1 MKKLFTGYIVKHA
14 QTAVKFLFYL
24 AGRWLPVKGV
34 VVFCYHSINDL
45 DSIISL
51 PVKKFQKQINYLKQK
66 GFKALSADEFLSFQR
81 KGSVPSGKWCL
92 ITFDDGFMDN
102 YTNAFP
108 KLHELDFPFVV
119 FLATDYIGGKAGW
132 AIRDLA
138 EIFSVK
144 DAEALKDRST
154 TELIDDFRNSD
165 FVKRNM
171 KFQLSCSDDHIRRF
185 IAELKNLALMKMMTW
200 DEVTEMAGSGVDFAS
215 HSCSHPYLADLH
227 PEDIL
232 REVKES
238 KELIDKVLKK
248 RTLLF
253 CYPYG
258 IYSNYAKRIIAGQG
272 FEASFGVELSVCRHF
287 EDPLALSR
295 VLISREQSMW
305 EFKFLLCW
313 GFNWYIG
320 LRKLLKKFCR
330 MGPKGLN
337 SAYQGFSSRHR

>member
-1 MKKLFTGYIVKHA
+1 MKKLFTGCIVKHA

-34 VVFCYHSINDL
+34 VVFCYHSISDL

-51 PVKKFQKQINYLKQK
+51 PVKKFQKQMNYLKQK
-66 GFKALSADEFLSFQR
+66 GFKALSADEFLAFQR

-108 KLHELDFPFVV
+108 KLRELDFPFVV

-138 EIFSVK
+138 AIFSAK
-144 DAEALKDRST
+144 DAEALKDRPGI
-154 TELIDDFRNSD
+154 ELIGGFRNSD

-171 KFQLSCSDDHIRRF
+171 RFHLSCSNEDIRRF

-200 DEVTEMAGSGVDFAS
+200 GEVTEMAGSGVDFAS
-215 HSCSHPYLADLH
+215 HSCSHPYMADLH
-227 PEDIL
+227 PEDVL

-238 KELIDKVLKK
+238 KELIDKMLKK

-258 IYSNYAKRIIAGQG
+258 IYSNDAKSIIAGQG
-272 FEASFGVELSVCRHF
+272 IEASFGVELSVCRDF
-287 EDPLALSR
+287 EDPFALPR
-295 VLISREQSMW
+295 VLVGREQSMW
-305 EFKFLLCW
+305 EFKFLLCR
-313 GFNWYIG
+313 GFNWYTG
-320 LRKLLKKFCR
+320 LRNLLKRLFRIKS
-330 MGPKGLN
+330 KGLN
-337 SAYQGFSSRHR
+337 EHLWTESR

>member
-1 MKKLFTGYIVKHA
+1 MKKVLIGCMLKYA
-14 QTAVKFLFYL
+14 QIAVQSLLYL
-24 AGRWLPVKGV
+24 VGRWFPVKGIV
-34 VVFCYHSINDL
+34 VLCYHSISDL

-51 PVKKFQKQINYLKQK
+51 PVKNFQKQMKYLKQK

-81 KGSVPSGKWCL
+81 KGSIPSGKWCL

-108 KLHELDFPFVV
+108 RLRELDFPFLV
-119 FLATDYIGGKAGW
+119 FLATDYIGEKARW
-132 AIRDLA
+132 TIRDLA

-144 DAEALKDRST
+144 DAETLKDWPT
-154 TELIDDFRNSD
+154 TELVNGFRNSD

-171 KFQLSCSDDHIRRF
+171 NFCLSFSDNKINRF
-185 IAELKNLALMKMMTW
+185 IAELRTIGLMKMMTW
-200 DEVTEMAGSGVDFAS
+200 NQVSEMAAGGVDFGA

-238 KELIDKVLKK
+238 QELIDKVLKK

-258 IYSNYAKRIIAGQG
+258 IYSNDAKRILAGQG
-272 FEASFGVELSVCRHF
+272 MEASFGVELSVCREF
-287 EDPLALSR
+287 EDPFALPR

-305 EFKFLLCW
+305 EFKFLLCR
-313 GFNWYIG
+313 GFNWYSG
-320 LRKLLKKFCR
+320 LRKLLKKLCR

-337 SAYQGFSSRHR
+337 SAYHGQHQ